1 MDTRTIND
9 GYALIARELIDTDEC
24 LEYIRESNVTIVY
37 LSSELE
43 KKSKRKLVFGECEKV
58 PDRYKWAV
66 PCDFTITVFEPN
78 VERFTDEQLRI
89 LIFHELLHIGIE
101 KDGNEESYF
110 VRPHDIEDFEEV
122 LRRYGMR
129 WADDAIGEVERAGSR
144 YSDDDEEG

>member
-144 YSDDDEEG
+144 YSDDDEKG